1 MTFSVIIPT
10 CDRPEPLA
18 RAMRSVTAQT
28 FAPDEIIVVDNGT
41 EPVSPDILPEGVSL
55 ERLPPRVGV
64 SRARNAGAAKATG
77 DYLAFLDDDDEW
89 RPDYLERMQHAIQEA
104 VEPPDLLVAAR
115 ENFRDGQSS
124 GRLRVFDA
132 EVTVSEAIS
141 GKVRANGSAIVVRR
155 AAFRDVDGFD
165 EQLPVS
171 EDRAFIVDLLLAGG
185 IVRSVPEAVVNVY
198 RESRR
203 PHLLD
208 GTRRIE
214 GKRAFYRRYRH
225 IMGWRERLRIKARIL
240 RFAAEGR
247 QGLPARIRL
256 RLSRRMDRWAEKFA
270 PVDVSAMYGT
280 PIRRITTR

>member
-10 CDRPEPLA
+10 CDRHEALA
-18 RAMRSVTAQT
+18 RAVRSVTAQT
-28 FAPDEIIVVDNGT
+28 SAPDEIIVVDNGT
-41 EPVSPDILPEGVSL
+41 EPVPRDILPKGVSL

-77 DYLAFLDDDDEW
+77 DYLAFLDDDDAW
-89 RPDYLERMQHAIQEA
+89 RPDYLERMRDVIGAAET
-104 VEPPDLLVAAR
+104 PPDLLVAAR

-124 GRLRVFDA
+124 GRLRIFDA
-132 EVTVSEAIS
+132 DVSVSEAIS
-141 GKVRANGSAIVVRR
+141 GKVRANGSAVVVRR
-155 AAFRDVDGFD
+155 AAFRNVGGFD

-214 GKRAFYRRYRH
+214 GKRTFYKRYRH
-225 IMGWRERLRIKARIL
+225 IMGWRERLRIHAKIL

-247 QGLPARIRL
+247 HDLPARIRL
-256 RLSRRMDRWAEKFA
+256 RLSRRMERWAEKFA
-270 PVDVSAMYGT
+270 PVDVSAGA
-280 PIRRITTR
+280 